1 MYDRIL
7 LALDGSPLAEQAL
20 PHAIAHAERFE
31 AELVLLRVLEPLR
44 LSSAVSPAAME
55 RAEQE
60 ARRLVTIEAG
70 QERPRFLVQEYL
82 ESIAARVEEHGVPVR
97 AVTVEGRSHQEI
109 IRFAESNQID
119 LIVISSRGASG
130 LSRWLMGSVADR
142 VVRGARMPVLLVPP
156 RKQEP

>member
-7 LALDGSPLAEQAL
+7 VALDGSPLAEQAL
-20 PHAIAHAERFE
+20 PHAIAHAERFGG
-31 AELVLLRVLEPLR
+31 ELVLLRVLEPLR
-44 LSSAVSPAAME
+44 LRSGLSPVAIE
-55 RAEQE
+55 RTEE
-60 ARRLVTIEAG
+60 RTRR
-70 QERPRFLVQEYL
+70 LVQEYL
-82 ESIAARVEEHGVPVR
+82 ESITARVEEQGVPVR

-142 VVRGARMPVLLVPP
+142 VVRGARMPVLLVQP
-156 RKQEP
+156 RKQQP

>member
-20 PHAIAHAERFE
+20 PHAIAQAERFE

-44 LSSAVSPAAME
+44 LSSGLSPVAVE
-55 RAEQE
+55 RTEE
-60 ARRLVTIEAG
+60 RTRR
-70 QERPRFLVQEYL
+70 LVQEYL
-82 ESIAARVEEHGVPVR
+82 ESIAARVEGQGVPVR
-97 AVTVEGRSHQEI
+97 AVTVEGRSHLEI